1 MCTRKEFVDDDWQ
14 RVTRRQELAFLEY
27 ALDYFNG
34 NKKKLLNKLKNS
46 HPEADEDT
54 IINLIQQSYPNMP
67 WEELGMNPY
76 SWEIL
81 VFEVQVYMQVN
92 IGQCYRCN
100 EEEKVEI
107 VKELRYLIQLY
118 KSKNSDK
125 LDELVGPIEEWRDN
139 TVNYQTGGVDV
150 YS

>member
-14 RVTRRQELAFLEY
+14 RVTRKQELSFLEY

-54 IINLIQQSYPNMP
+54 IITLIKQSYPNMP

-76 SWEIL
+76 SWERL

-92 IGQCYRCN
+92 IGQCYRSN
-100 EEEKVEI
+100 EEEKVN
-107 VKELRYLIQLY
+107 YLIAL
-118 KSKNSDK
+118 SS
-125 LDELVGPIEEWRDN
+125 V
-139 TVNYQTGGVDV
+139 
-150 YS
+150 